1 MRIIL
6 QVCTTRQPPFYTF
19 FHRPKMLYYRG
30 MFETI
35 VFIVLI
41 VSVAAITFD
50 LRALAEY
57 LANGCYRKCRHHSV
71 RRVLFRHAAQGCTYV
86 GVIIKGYDGEV
97 YPDWAANF
105 LVTREVG
112 DSDECKQIIESLPL
126 EEWSRTVNILGDSE
140 GGFRFRRVTY
150 YPRFRVYF
158 LGTSDDWAEFEGLG
172 SPTALRDQNQKLINH
187 CVMSLAYFCSDSA
200 VRYPE
205 LMRPFVD
212 DGFAYGG
219 ERSIAFRGKL
229 CGESHHWRKSLLI
242 SSIQNAGYSKKLREL
257 FSDWDSAI
265 SQASSE
271 AKSVLLIEDIVKSIA
286 AAQNNVKRLVG
297 DSEVLFLIPG
307 NPTCVI
313 TLTDAKL
320 IHLAMVASGAYSVL
334 VRYRSKSDAKFCIS
348 PDDTKCLFDWMII
361 LQDRTG
367 LAGEVKCNCET
378 CVICLADGRILH
390 ASGDLPITWN
400 LLRQRLS

>member
-1 MRIIL
+1 
-6 QVCTTRQPPFYTF
+6 
-19 FHRPKMLYYRG
+19 

-41 VSVAAITFD
+41 VSVAVITFD

-57 LANGCYRKCRHHSV
+57 LANGCYRNSRHNSV
-71 RRVLFRHAAQGCTYV
+71 RRVLFRHSAPGCTYV
-86 GVIIKGYDGEV
+86 GVVIEGYGGEA
-97 YPDWAANF
+97 YPDWPANF
-105 LVTREVG
+105 LVTREVC
-112 DSDECKQIIESLPL
+112 DNDACKRIIESLPL
-126 EEWSRTVNILGDSE
+126 EEWSRTINILGDSE
-140 GGFRFRRVTY
+140 GGFRFRKVTY
-150 YPRFRVYF
+150 YPRFRVYY
-158 LGTSDDWAEFEGLG
+158 LGTSDDWSEFEGLG
-172 SPTALRDQNQKLINH
+172 SPTALRDQNQELINYSI
-187 CVMSLAYFCSDSA
+187 MSLAYFCSDSA

-219 ERSIAFRGKL
+219 ERSFAFRGKL
-229 CGESHHWRKSLLI
+229 CGEAHHWRKSLLV
-242 SSIQNAGYSKKLREL
+242 SSMQNDGCSKKLREL
-257 FSDWDSAI
+257 FSNWDSAI
-265 SQASSE
+265 AQASSD
-271 AKSVLLIEDIVKSIA
+271 AKCVLLIEDIVKAIA

-320 IHLAMVASGAYSVL
+320 IHLAMVISGADSIFI
-334 VRYRSKSDAKFCIS
+334 RYRSKSDAKFCIS
-348 PDDTKCLFDWMII
+348 PGDTKCLFDWMII

-367 LAGEVKCNCET
+367 LAGEAKCNCET